1 MKNFIFVILLLISSQ
16 VLSQKKRPISD
27 SIVDITYTDGT
38 KRRMVWVNDS
48 TVLLI
53 LSDKKGRITS
63 KTYIDPEIAE
73 IQKKIHYIIKFD

>member
-1 MKNFIFVILLLISSQ
+1 MKKFIFVILLFISSQ

-38 KRRMVWVNDS
+38 KRRIIWVNDS

-53 LSDKKGRITS
+53 LSDKKGRIR
-63 KTYIDPEIAE
+63 Y
-73 IQKKIHYIIKFD
+73 KF